1 MALSKNT
8 SFMSSRKRWMA
19 SAAALT
25 MLAGGS
31 YGVMTV
37 AGAHD
42 ARAAQVVTSDLA
54 AQAMPSFS
62 TVVQRV
68 KPAVVSVKVKLDPG
82 MTKTADLSEQ
92 LDSLP
97 PQIQE
102 FFKRFGQQQDQ
113 SPSRPRPEQAP
124 AMAQGSG
131 FFISADG
138 YVVTNN
144 HVVENAK
151 VVKITRIDGTELEAK
166 VVGTDP
172 KTDLALL
179 KVGDKGDYPFVTL
192 AREAPMV
199 GDWVI
204 AIGNPFGLGGTV
216 TAGIVSAHGRDIGS
230 GPYDDYLQI
239 DAPINKGNS
248 GGPTFNLKGEV
259 VGVNTAIFSP
269 SGGSVGLAFAIPA
282 STVTSV
288 VDQLE
293 HGGRV
298 NRAYLGVRV
307 QPVTQDLADSLG
319 LPTAAG
325 ALIDT
330 AEPGTPAAT
339 AGLKSGDVITK
350 MNGVTIKDARELTR
364 KVGAM
369 KSNDK
374 AEFTYLR
381 DGKELTANVA
391 LAVQNDERQAKAD
404 SSSPDAKSILGVK
417 LASAKTVPGA
427 GDVGVVVV
435 GVDPNG
441 QAAAKGLAEGSI
453 ILEVAGKPVDRP
465 EQVKSGLEQARKDG
479 KKAVLLKIKTADGS
493 RFMAVT
499 FAAG

>member
-8 SFMSSRKRWMA
+8 SFMSSRTRCMA
-19 SAAALT
+19 SVAALA

-31 YGVMTV
+31 YGVLSL
-37 AGAHD
+37 AGPHE
-42 ARAAQVVTSDLA
+42 ARAAQVVTGDLN

-68 KPAVVSVKVKLDPG
+68 KPAVVSVKVKLDAG
-82 MTKTADLSEQ
+82 VTQAADLSEQ
-92 LDSLP
+92 FDNLP

-113 SPSRPRPEQAP
+113 SPSRPRPQQAP

-138 YVVTNN
+138 YLVTNN
-144 HVVENAK
+144 HVVQNTKAVTITK
-151 VVKITRIDGTELEAK
+151 VDGTELTAK

-179 KVGDKGDYPFVTL
+179 KVNEKGDYPFVEL
-192 AREAPMV
+192 AKDAPMV
-199 GDWVI
+199 GDWVV

-216 TAGIVSAHGRDIGS
+216 TAGIVSAHGRDLGS

-293 HGGRV
+293 HGGKV

-307 QPVTQDLADSLG
+307 QPVTQDLADGLG

-325 ALIDT
+325 ALVDS
-330 AEPGTPAAT
+330 AEPGTPAAM
-339 AGLKSGDVITK
+339 AGLKSGDVITR
-350 MNGVTIKDARELTR
+350 MNGVAIKDARELTR

-381 DGKELTANVA
+381 DGKEQTTTVA
-391 LAVQNDERQAKAD
+391 LAVQSDEGQAKAD
-404 SSSPDAKSILGVK
+404 ASSSDAKSILGVK
-417 LASAKTVPGA
+417 LAPARAVPGA

-441 QAAAKGLAEGSI
+441 QAAAKGLSEGSV
-453 ILEVAGKPVDRP
+453 ILEVGGKPVERP

-479 KKAVLLKIKTADGS
+479 KKAVLLKIRTEDGS

-499 FAAG
+499 FAAA

>member
-1 MALSKNT
+1 MAVSKNT
-8 SFMSSRKRWMA
+8 STTSSRKRWMA
-19 SAAALT
+19 SVAALA
-25 MLAGGS
+25 MLAGSS
-31 YGVMTV
+31 YGVMTF

-68 KPAVVSVKVKLDPG
+68 KPAVVSVKVKLDAG
-82 MTKTADLSEQ
+82 ITKTADLSEQ
-92 LDSLP
+92 LDNLP

-102 FFKRFGQQQDQ
+102 FFKRFGQQDQ
-113 SPSRPRPEQAP
+113 SQASPRARQAP

-151 VVKITRIDGTELEAK
+151 EVTITRSDGTELAAK

-179 KVGDKGDYPFVTL
+179 KVATKGDYPFVAL

-199 GDWVI
+199 GDWVV

-325 ALIDT
+325 ALIDS
-330 AEPGTPAAT
+330 AEPGTPAAA

-369 KSNDK
+369 RSNDK

-381 DGKELTANVA
+381 DGKELSANVA
-391 LAVQNDERQAKAD
+391 LAVQSDERLAKAD

-417 LASAKTVPGA
+417 LAPAKAVQGA
-427 GDVGVVVV
+427 GDVGVVVI
-435 GVDPNG
+435 GVDPDG
-441 QAAAKGLAEGSI
+441 QAAAKGLAEGNI

>member
-1 MALSKNT
+1 MAIT
-8 SFMSSRKRWMA
+8 SITSSRKRLMA
-19 SAAALT
+19 SVAALT
-25 MLAGGS
+25 ILAGGS

-68 KPAVVSVKVKLDPG
+68 KPAVVSVKVKLDAG
-82 MTKTADLSEQ
+82 VTKTADLSDQ
-92 LDSLP
+92 FDSLP

-102 FFKRFGQQQDQ
+102 FFKRFGQQDQ
-113 SPSRPRPEQAP
+113 SPAP
-124 AMAQGSG
+124 PSARRAPVMAQGSG

-151 VVKITRIDGTELEAK
+151 EVTITRIDGTELAAK

-179 KVGDKGDYPFVTL
+179 KVGAKGDYPFVAL
-192 AREAPMV
+192 AQEAPMV
-199 GDWVI
+199 GDWVV

-259 VGVNTAIFSP
+259 IGVNTAIFSP

-288 VDQLE
+288 VEQLE

-307 QPVTQDLADSLG
+307 QPVTQDIADSLG
-319 LPTAAG
+319 LPTAVG

-330 AEPGTPAAT
+330 ADPGTPAAA

-350 MNGVTIKDARELTR
+350 LNGAVIKDARELTR

-369 KSNDK
+369 KPNDK
-374 AEFTYLR
+374 VEFTYFR
-381 DGKELTANVA
+381 DGQERTASIALT
-391 LAVQNDERQAKAD
+391 VQRDARQAKAD
-404 SSSPDAKSILGVK
+404 ASSSDTKSILGVS
-417 LASAKTVPGA
+417 LAPARAVPGA

-435 GVDPNG
+435 GVDPDG
-441 QAAAKGLAEGSI
+441 QAATKGLAEGSI

-465 EQVKSGLEQARKDG
+465 EQVKSSLEQAHKDG
-479 KKAVLLKIKTADGS
+479 KKAVLLKIKTDDGS

-499 FAAG
+499 FSAA

>member
-1 MALSKNT
+1 MAVSKNT
-8 SFMSSRKRWMA
+8 STLSSRKRWMA
-19 SAAALT
+19 SVAALA
-25 MLAGGS
+25 MLAGSS
-31 YGVMTV
+31 YGVMTF

-54 AQAMPSFS
+54 AQTMPSFS

-68 KPAVVSVKVKLDPG
+68 KPAVVSVKVKLDAG
-82 MTKTADLSEQ
+82 ITKTADLSEQ
-92 LDSLP
+92 LDNLP

-102 FFKRFGQQQDQ
+102 FFKRFGQQDQ
-113 SPSRPRPEQAP
+113 SPASPRARQAP
-124 AMAQGSG
+124 AMAQSSG

-151 VVKITRIDGTELEAK
+151 EVTITRSDGTELAAK

-179 KVGDKGDYPFVTL
+179 KVATKGDYPFVAL

-199 GDWVI
+199 GDWVV

-293 HGGRV
+293 HGGS
-298 NRAYLGVRV
+298 
-307 QPVTQDLADSLG
+307 DSG
-319 LPTAAG
+319 
-325 ALIDT
+325 
-330 AEPGTPAAT
+330 
-339 AGLKSGDVITK
+339 SG
-350 MNGVTIKDARELTR
+350 
-364 KVGAM
+364 
-369 KSNDK
+369 
-374 AEFTYLR
+374 
-381 DGKELTANVA
+381 
-391 LAVQNDERQAKAD
+391 
-404 SSSPDAKSILGVK
+404 
-417 LASAKTVPGA
+417 
-427 GDVGVVVV
+427 
-435 GVDPNG
+435 
-441 QAAAKGLAEGSI
+441 
-453 ILEVAGKPVDRP
+453 
-465 EQVKSGLEQARKDG
+465 
-479 KKAVLLKIKTADGS
+479 
-493 RFMAVT
+493 
-499 FAAG
+499 

>member
-1 MALSKNT
+1 
-8 SFMSSRKRWMA
+8 
-19 SAAALT
+19 
-25 MLAGGS
+25 
-31 YGVMTV
+31 
-37 AGAHD
+37 
-42 ARAAQVVTSDLA
+42 
-54 AQAMPSFS
+54 
-62 TVVQRV
+62 
-68 KPAVVSVKVKLDPG
+68 
-82 MTKTADLSEQ
+82 
-92 LDSLP
+92 
-97 PQIQE
+97 
-102 FFKRFGQQQDQ
+102 
-113 SPSRPRPEQAP
+113 
-124 AMAQGSG
+124 
-131 FFISADG
+131 
-138 YVVTNN
+138 
-144 HVVENAK
+144 
-151 VVKITRIDGTELEAK
+151 
-166 VVGTDP
+166 
-172 KTDLALL
+172 
-179 KVGDKGDYPFVTL
+179 
-192 AREAPMV
+192 MV
-199 GDWVI
+199 GDWVV

-307 QPVTQDLADSLG
+307 QPVTQDLADGLG

-330 AEPGTPAAT
+330 AEPGTPAAA

-417 LASAKTVPGA
+417 LAPAKAVPGA

-435 GVDPNG
+435 GVDPDG
-441 QAAAKGLAEGSI
+441 QGAAKGLAEGSI

-479 KKAVLLKIKTADGS
+479 KKAALLKIKTADGS

>member
-1 MALSKNT
+1 MAVSKNT
-8 SFMSSRKRWMA
+8 SITSSRKRWMA
-19 SAAALT
+19 SAAALA
-25 MLAGGS
+25 MLAGSS
-31 YGVMTV
+31 YGVMTF

-68 KPAVVSVKVKLDPG
+68 KPAVVSVKVKLDAG
-82 MTKTADLSEQ
+82 ITKTADLSEQ
-92 LDSLP
+92 LDNLP

-102 FFKRFGQQQDQ
+102 FFKRFDQQDQ
-113 SPSRPRPEQAP
+113 SPASPRARQAP

-151 VVKITRIDGTELEAK
+151 AVTITRIDGTELAAK

-179 KVGDKGDYPFVTL
+179 KVSDKGDYPFVAL

-199 GDWVI
+199 GDWVV

-330 AEPGTPAAT
+330 AEPGTPAAA

-364 KVGAM
+364 KVGAL

-391 LAVQNDERQAKAD
+391 LAVQTDERQAKAD
-404 SSSPDAKSILGVK
+404 SASPDAKSILGVK
-417 LASAKTVPGA
+417 LAPAKAVPGA

-435 GVDPNG
+435 GVDPDG

-499 FAAG
+499 FAAA